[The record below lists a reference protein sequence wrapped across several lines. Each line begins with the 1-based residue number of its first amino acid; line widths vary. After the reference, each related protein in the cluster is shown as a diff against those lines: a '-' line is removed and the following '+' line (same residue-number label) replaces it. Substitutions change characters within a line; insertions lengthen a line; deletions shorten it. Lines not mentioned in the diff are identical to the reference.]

1 MRPLEAAFSPPIIY
15 ATGSDHEKLNQLLVS
30 EAGAAATPLLRQ
42 EISRLSPAAGAL
54 EPFVGLGTEVTF
66 RDLRTKHQR
75 TVTIVLQPSASPAQ
89 DEVPVC
95 ETLGAALLGLPEGA
109 VFRWTEDDGRIRAVR
124 VLQVGAPVSE
134 PPPPPGRSI

>member
-66 RDLRTKHQR
+66 RDLRTKRQR
-75 TVTIVLQPSASPAQ
+75 TVTIVLQPSASPSQ

>member
-42 EISRLSPAAGAL
+42 EISRLSPAAGAMQ
-54 EPFVGLGTEVTF
+54 PFVGLGTEVTF
-66 RDLRTKHQR
+66 RDLRTKRQR
-75 TVTIVLQPSASPAQ
+75 TVTIVLQPSASPSQ

-124 VLQVGAPVSE
+124 VLEVGAPVSE
-134 PPPPPGRSI
+134 PPPPPGGSI

>member
-15 ATGSDHEKLNQLLVS
+15 ATGSDQEKLNHLLVS
-30 EAGAAATPLLRQ
+30 EAGGAATPLLRQ

-66 RDLRTKHQR
+66 RDLRTKRER
-75 TVTIVLQPSASPAQ
+75 TVTVVLQPSATPSES
-89 DEVPVC
+89 EVPVS

-124 VLQVGAPVSE
+124 VLRVEAPRSE
-134 PPPPPGRSI
+134 PATSAGRSI

>member
-15 ATGSDHEKLNQLLVS
+15 ATGSDHEKLNQLLGS

-42 EISRLSPAAGAL
+42 EISRLSPAAGAM

-66 RDLRTKHQR
+66 RDLRTKRQL
-75 TVTIVLQPSASPAQ
+75 TVTIVLQPSASPSQ

-124 VLQVGAPVSE
+124 VLEVGAPVSE
-134 PPPPPGRSI
+134 PPPPGRSI